1 MHGYGFY
8 IYDDK
13 VIYDGQFV
21 NDKKEGYGIYKWT
34 DGRAYHGWWK
44 SGK

>member
-13 VIYDGQFV
+13 VTYDGQFV
-21 NDKKEGYGIYKWT
+21 NDKKEGYGVYKWT
-34 DGRAYHGWWK
+34 DGRAYCGWWK